1 MSPEY
6 QPEYYEL
13 DEPIRAFTT
22 KRLIGIERGKTVQE
36 AAEKMVE
43 FQISSLVVT
52 EDSDIVGLLTDGD
65 FKKKVVAKGFGPDTL
80 VDDAM
85 TTDLITTEIDT
96 SVKEVLRVMSDKE
109 VKRVLVEED
118 GEIVG
123 MLTFADLI
131 GVERQRLETYI
142 SRE

>member
-1 MSPEY
+1 MAPEY

-13 DEPIRAFTT
+13 EEPIRAFTT
-22 KRLIGIERGKTVQE
+22 KRLIGIEKGETVQ
-36 AAEKMVE
+36 AAAKKMVE
-43 FQISSLVVT
+43 FQISSLVVL
-52 EDSDIVGLLTDGD
+52 EDSEIVGLLTDGD
-65 FKKKVVAKGFGPDTL
+65 FKKKVVAEGLGPDTL
-80 VDDAM
+80 VEDVMA
-85 TTDLITTEIDT
+85 TDLITTEINT
-96 SVKEVLRVMSDKE
+96 SVKEVLRIMSDKE